1 MGIVHYFFPWILIH
15 LVYFQES
22 ESYSSQ
28 INSNTLV
35 GKPQLDLTITI
46 SIGLFVLF
54 VAMAIFVYK
63 PRRNRPSRTFQSND
77 QPVLV
82 WKRYQQSGCS
92 GFKKVKIE
100 CIETS
105 WEVPYVLFTEQET
118 MLCQFTEHWYKD
130 VMNTLLQG
138 YHSYMDTW
146 ARSCFLLERQK
157 NWMSI

>member
-63 PRRNRPSRTFQSND
+63 PRQNRPSRTFQSND

-82 WKRYQQSGCS
+82 
-92 GFKKVKIE
+92 
-100 CIETS
+100 
-105 WEVPYVLFTEQET
+105 
-118 MLCQFTEHWYKD
+118 
-130 VMNTLLQG
+130 
-138 YHSYMDTW
+138 
-146 ARSCFLLERQK
+146 
-157 NWMSI
+157 

>member
-77 QPVLV
+77 QQVLV
-82 WKRYQQSGCS
+82 
-92 GFKKVKIE
+92 
-100 CIETS
+100 
-105 WEVPYVLFTEQET
+105 
-118 MLCQFTEHWYKD
+118 
-130 VMNTLLQG
+130 
-138 YHSYMDTW
+138 
-146 ARSCFLLERQK
+146 
-157 NWMSI
+157 